1 MAAADFDLE
10 AARSGGWFEIA
21 FDLGDRDGQRLEDL
35 VAALHGHPALHEGD
49 PGGSTMGGGCQRSGF
64 PMAGMCCV

>member
-49 PGGSTMGGGCQRSGF
+49 PSGSTMGGCQRSGF